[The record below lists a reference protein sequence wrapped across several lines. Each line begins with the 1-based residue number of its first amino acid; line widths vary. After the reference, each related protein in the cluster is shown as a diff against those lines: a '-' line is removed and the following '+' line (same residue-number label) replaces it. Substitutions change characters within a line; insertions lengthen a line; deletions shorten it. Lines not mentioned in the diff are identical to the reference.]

1 MLKPPDATGT
11 SPLAPWAD
19 PTRWLAA
26 IVESSDDAIV
36 SKTME
41 SVILTWNAAAER
53 VFGYRAE
60 EIVGQSILALIP
72 PELQSE
78 EEEIIAR
85 LSRRERIDHYQTV
98 RIRKDGTRIDVSL
111 TVSPICDDHGAV
123 IAASKIARDVTDAN
137 RLRRAEQELTE
148 ELQAQAVELEQQI
161 EESQSLQ
168 EELEQAN
175 EELHEAVEK
184 ARIAREQAEEANRA
198 KSQFLAMMSHELRT
212 PLNAI
217 AGYVD
222 LLGLGIRGPL
232 NNEQHTDLERIR
244 VNQST
249 LLRLIDDVLDF
260 AKLESGRLQL
270 RLSDVSIDEVLQR
283 LETFVAPAIV
293 KKGIEFGFE
302 PCGPG
307 AIARADRDKV
317 EQIMLNLV
325 SNAIK
330 FTDRGRIDVRCVAYG
345 KSLEIEVTDTGRG
358 VPPAMAEEIFEP
370 FVQEEQHLTRTAEGT
385 GLGLSISRQLARA
398 MGGDVWLR
406 SGQAK
411 GSTFV
416 LLLPRV

>member
-1 MLKPPDATGT
+1 MN
-11 SPLAPWAD
+11 S
-19 PTRWLAA
+19 
-26 IVESSDDAIV
+26 I
-36 SKTME
+36 
-41 SVILTWNAAAER
+41 ILTWNAGAER

-60 EIVGQSILALIP
+60 EIVGHSVLTLIP
-72 PELQSE
+72 PELQNE
-78 EEEIIAR
+78 EQEIIAR

-111 TVSPICDDHGAV
+111 TVSPICDDNGAV

-168 EELEQAN
+168 EELEQTN
-175 EELHEAVEK
+175 EELHEALEK
-184 ARIAREQAEEANRA
+184 ARIAQQHAEEANRA
-198 KSQFLAMMSHELRT
+198 KGQFLAMMSHELRT

-222 LLGLGIRGPL
+222 LLGLGLRGPL
-232 NNEQHTDLERIR
+232 TNDQQTDLERIKI
-244 VNQST
+244 NQST

-270 RLSDVSIDEVLQR
+270 RVTAVSIDAVLQS
-283 LETFVAPAIV
+283 LETFVAPLIA
-293 KKGIEFGFE
+293 KKGIEYGFQ
-302 PCGPG
+302 PCGPN
-307 AIARADRDKV
+307 AIVRADRDKV

-330 FTDRGRIDVRCVAYG
+330 FTDRGRIDVRCGVRG
-345 KSLEIEVTDTGRG
+345 EGVEIEVTDTGRG
-358 VPPAMAEEIFEP
+358 VPPAMAEKIFEP

-398 MGGDVWLR
+398 MGGDVRLLP
-406 SGQAK
+406 GQAK

-416 LLLPRV
+416 LVLPQA